1 MHLFR
6 HRAQGSIVIGRS
18 LIGYAMVSGLCWL
31 ISNAI
36 LIASDRA
43 NFPLSLSIG
52 LSYMLV
58 VVIGY
63 LLHSWISFR
72 QALSLPAFGRYAL
85 AMSLNIPLAFA
96 AIWLLRDAV
105 GLPMLWAAPLAT
117 GCTTAINFV
126 LSRWAVS
133 KGEPLSRI
141 DPQEL
146 QRMLAKHLAVYR
158 AKVPHYQATM
168 LSSLLDLWPARHRRL
183 LDIGGGTGVIAQAV
197 SEFFPVDSVET
208 VDRVDRFCPALSVA
222 VKTYDGHTL
231 PYSDGSFDA
240 AMMNNVMHHVPVE
253 SRVGLLREIRR
264 VVNGPLYIKDHVHRG
279 RLDRLRLMA
288 LDVLGNIPFGGM
300 LWASYLNR
308 ADWNELAAAS
318 GYRITA
324 RTSGNYRT
332 GSFAALFPNRLEITM
347 RLEP

>member
-1 MHLFR
+1 MN
-6 HRAQGSIVIGRS
+6 SRS
-18 LIGYAMVSGLCWL
+18 LIGYATVSGLCWL

-36 LIASDRA
+36 LIAGDRA

-52 LSYMLV
+52 LSYVLV

-63 LLHSWISFR
+63 FLHSLVSFR
-72 QALSLPAFGRYAL
+72 RPLSLPAFGRYAL

-96 AIWLLRDAV
+96 AIWLLRDAA

-133 KGEPLSRI
+133 MDEPRSRI
-141 DPQEL
+141 DPREL
-146 QRMLAKHLAVYR
+146 QLVFAKHLAVYR
-158 AKVPHYQATM
+158 TKVPRYQATM
-168 LSSLLDLWPARHRRL
+168 LSSLLDLWPARHYRL

-197 SEFFPVDSVET
+197 SEIFPVDSVET
-208 VDRVDRFCPALSVA
+208 VDLVDRFCASLSVA
-222 VKTYDGHTL
+222 VQTYDGHTL

-253 SRVGLLREIRR
+253 ARIGLLREIRR
-264 VVNGPLYIKDHVHRG
+264 VVVGPLYIKDHVQRG

-300 LWASYLNR
+300 LWASYLSCG
-308 ADWNELAAAS
+308 DWDQLAAAS
-318 GYRITA
+318 SYRITA
-324 RTSGNYRT
+324 RTSGSYRT

-347 RLEP
+347 RFEP

>member
-1 MHLFR
+1 MYLFHQR
-6 HRAQGSIVIGRS
+6 SQGSVVIGRP
-18 LIGYAMVSGLCWL
+18 LLGYATVSGLCWL

-36 LIASDRA
+36 LIAGDTAKFS
-43 NFPLSLSIG
+43 LSLSVG
-52 LSYMLV
+52 LSYLLV

-63 LLHSWISFR
+63 LLHSVVSFR
-72 QALSLPAFGRYAL
+72 QPLSLQAFCRYAL
-85 AMSLNIPLAFA
+85 AMSLNIPFAFA

-117 GCTTAINFV
+117 GATTAINFL

-133 KGEPLSRI
+133 MGEPLSRI
-141 DPQEL
+141 DPREL
-146 QRMLAKHLAVYR
+146 QRVLAKHVAIYR

-168 LSSLLDLWPARHRRL
+168 LSCLLDLWPARHYRL

-208 VDRVDRFCPALSVA
+208 VDRVDRFCASLSVA

-231 PYSDGSFDA
+231 PYSDGTFDA

-253 SRVGLLREIRR
+253 ARIGLLREIRR
-264 VVNGPLYIKDHVHRG
+264 VVAGPLYIKDHEHCG
-279 RLDRLRLMA
+279 WLDRLRLMA

-300 LWASYLNR
+300 LWASYLDR
-308 ADWNELAAAS
+308 ADWDELAAAS
-318 GYRITA
+318 SYRITA
-324 RTSGNYRT
+324 RTSGSYRT
-332 GSFAALFPNRLEITM
+332 GSFASLFPNRLEITM
-347 RLEP
+347 RFEP